1 MNVVVFSGTTEG
13 RELSRQLAALGIEVT
28 VSVATPLGQEE
39 QGSTPGVTVRCGRL
53 LPDEMAALLGDAA
66 LCIDATHPY
75 AVEAT
80 KNIKA
85 AAEKAGVEYLRLL
98 RPASPL
104 PENCLVFESAKQAA
118 EALAA
123 KEGNLLLATG
133 AKELAQFAAIPPER
147 LYPRVLPTLESIAA
161 CEAANIPHRNI
172 IAMQGPFSFALN
184 QAMMELGA
192 TVCGPN
198 TAPRCDDCPVSGLC
212 LGRQRGTA
220 ETLPVK
226 KTKKERRVEEKTVLL
241 LKRDGKIAL
250 RKRPKTGLLAGLWEF
265 PNVEGALDET
275 AAGAAVEAMGLS
287 VIDWQ
292 SRLTAKHI
300 FTHVEWHMTGYAL
313 TVRGD
318 GPAELEWV
326 ALRRALCRRRLPG
339 IMKKQS
345 VNWR

>member
-85 AAEKAGVEYLRLL
+85 AAEKAGVGYLRLL

-147 LYPRVLPTLESIAA
+147 LYPRVLPTLESIA
-161 CEAANIPHRNI
+161 
-172 IAMQGPFSFALN
+172 
-184 QAMMELGA
+184 
-192 TVCGPN
+192 
-198 TAPRCDDCPVSGLC
+198 GL
-212 LGRQRGTA
+212 
-220 ETLPVK
+220 P
-226 KTKKERRVEEKTVLL
+226 
-241 LKRDGKIAL
+241 DG
-250 RKRPKTGLLAGLWEF
+250 
-265 PNVEGALDET
+265 
-275 AAGAAVEAMGLS
+275 S
-287 VIDWQ
+287 
-292 SRLTAKHI
+292 
-300 FTHVEWHMTGYAL
+300 
-313 TVRGD
+313 
-318 GPAELEWV
+318 
-326 ALRRALCRRRLPG
+326 
-339 IMKKQS
+339 
-345 VNWR
+345 

>member
-13 RELSRQLAALGIEVT
+13 RELSRRLAALGIEVT

-39 QGSTPGVTVRCGRL
+39 QGSTPSVTVRCGRL

-80 KNIKA
+80 RNIKT
-85 AAEKAGVEYLRLL
+85 AAESGVGYLRLL

-104 PENCLVFESAKQAA
+104 PENCLVFESAKRAA

-184 QAMMELGA
+184 QAMMEQFHIRWLV
-192 TVCGPN
+192 TR
-198 TAPRCDDCPVSGLC
+198 TAAQPEAS
-212 LGRQRGTA
+212 
-220 ETLPVK
+220 
-226 KTKKERRVEEKTVLL
+226 TKKPPPPLPPGRS
-241 LKRDGKIAL
+241 
-250 RKRPKTGLLAGLWEF
+250 WWSS
-265 PNVEGALDET
+265 
-275 AAGAAVEAMGLS
+275 AARLS
-287 VIDWQ
+287 
-292 SRLTAKHI
+292 
-300 FTHVEWHMTGYAL
+300 
-313 TVRGD
+313 
-318 GPAELEWV
+318 
-326 ALRRALCRRRLPG
+326 RARRLP
-339 IMKKQS
+339 
-345 VNWR
+345 RC

>member
-1 MNVVVFSGTTEG
+1 MRAVVFSGTTEG
-13 RELSRQLAALGIEVT
+13 RAFSKQLGALGADVL
-28 VSVATPLGQEE
+28 VSVATDLGAEE
-39 QGSTPGVTVRCGRL
+39 QGSAPGVTVRAGRL
-53 LPDEMAALLGDAA
+53 EPEAMVSLLQGAD

-184 QAMMELGA
+184 QAMMEQFHIRWLVTKDGGA
-192 TVCGPN
+192 AGGF
-198 TAPRCDDCPVSGLC
+198 D
-212 LGRQRGTA
+212 
-220 ETLPVK
+220 
-226 KTKKERRVEEKTVLL
+226 EK
-241 LKRDGKIAL
+241 A
-250 RKRPKTGLLAGLWEF
+250 A
-265 PNVEGALDET
+265 AAS
-275 AAGAAVEAMGLS
+275 AAGAQLV
-287 VIDWQ
+287 VIRRPPEQ
-292 SRLTAKHI
+292 GETASEVLKRCKEMI
-300 FTHVEWHMTGYAL
+300 
-313 TVRGD
+313 R
-318 GPAELEWV
+318 
-326 ALRRALCRRRLPG
+326 
-339 IMKKQS
+339 
-345 VNWR
+345 